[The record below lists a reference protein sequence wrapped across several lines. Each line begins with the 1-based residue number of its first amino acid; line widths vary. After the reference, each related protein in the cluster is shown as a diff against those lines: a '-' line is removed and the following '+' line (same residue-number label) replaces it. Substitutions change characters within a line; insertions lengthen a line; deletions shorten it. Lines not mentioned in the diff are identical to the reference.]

1 MQLCG
6 VKYLREGLRARIS
19 RYGPHRATRQQRQS
33 LLADSGRTKVRSGQ
47 QPTEAAADISP
58 HMICPKCRHEQD
70 DTVKCTAC
78 GIYFAK
84 FNPPA
89 QAAAEKPRKVRA
101 EPPPPPGFGAGGL
114 AVTAILTATIVFYF
128 MHKPAAPAASAPSP
142 VQPTSVIVMDRASA
156 GPNSTRSVTAPIPAQ
171 PADALSARNPIE
183 AARNATVFIRTGW
196 GLGSGF
202 IIDQDCHVITNR
214 HVVETDGARVAN
226 EVVRDPDMQDR
237 IEAVRERLE
246 EAIAREQVMRRNISG
261 RPGMNLEQVELE
273 RHIREMQQTLAD
285 LQGRMSKYITKK
297 VEASGHTGF
306 SATLVDGREFTSLHA
321 DYAGNVD
328 LAIFQLPTHDCPHIP
343 TGHSSG
349 LAFGQRLYT
358 VGNPQGLAYTVTSGV
373 FSGERGDGK
382 ERVLQTD
389 APINPGNSGGP
400 LITESGQVVGINTM
414 VMRGMQG
421 IGFAIPIEAVYEEFR
436 QLR

>member
-1 MQLCG
+1 
-6 VKYLREGLRARIS
+6 
-19 RYGPHRATRQQRQS
+19 
-33 LLADSGRTKVRSGQ
+33 
-47 QPTEAAADISP
+47 
-58 HMICPKCRHEQD
+58 MICPKCNHEQD
-70 DTVKCTAC
+70 DAVKCAAC

-84 FNPPA
+84 FHPPQAVSEKARRPRIEPTPAPGFGAGALAITAIFTAALVFYFMRKPAAPTPSATLQAPSAVVVQRAAVPVNLTQSGAAPMPA
-89 QAAAEKPRKVRA
+89 QAAA
-101 EPPPPPGFGAGGL
+101 
-114 AVTAILTATIVFYF
+114 
-128 MHKPAAPAASAPSP
+128 
-142 VQPTSVIVMDRASA
+142 
-156 GPNSTRSVTAPIPAQ
+156 
-171 PADALSARNPIE
+171 ARNPIE

-202 IIDQDCHVITNR
+202 IVDQDCHVITNR

-226 EVVRDPDMQDR
+226 EVVRDPQMQER
-237 IEAVRERLE
+237 IETVREQLQ
-246 EAIAREQVMRRNISG
+246 EAIAREQEVRRYMAG

-273 RHIREMQQTLAD
+273 SHIRAMQQELAD
-285 LQGRMSKYITKK
+285 LQGRLSKFITKK
-297 VEASGHTGF
+297 VEASGHAGF
-306 SATLVDGREFTSLHA
+306 SATLPDGREFTSLHA
-321 DYAGNVD
+321 DYASNVD
-328 LAIFQLPTHDCPHIP
+328 LAIFQLPTRDCPHIP
-343 TGHSSG
+343 AGHSSG

-373 FSGERGDGK
+373 FSGERGEGK

-421 IGFAIPIEAVYEEFR
+421 IGFAIPIEAAYEEFL

>member
-1 MQLCG
+1 
-6 VKYLREGLRARIS
+6 
-19 RYGPHRATRQQRQS
+19 
-33 LLADSGRTKVRSGQ
+33 
-47 QPTEAAADISP
+47 
-58 HMICPKCRHEQD
+58 MICPKCRHEQD
-70 DTVKCTAC
+70 DTVKCSAC

-84 FNPPA
+84 FHAPQQGVTEPKA
-89 QAAAEKPRKVRA
+89 RRPHA
-101 EPPPPPGFGAGGL
+101 EPTPPGFGAGAL
-114 AVTAILTATIVFYF
+114 AVTALLTAAVVFNF
-128 MHKPAAPAASAPSP
+128 MRKPAAPTPSAAIPP
-142 VQPTSVIVMDRASA
+142 VAVVTLPAA
-156 GPNSTRSVTAPIPAQ
+156 TAPNLTQSAAAPTPGQRAGAF
-171 PADALSARNPIE
+171 PARNPIE

-226 EVVRDPDMQDR
+226 SVARDPEMQDR
-237 IEAVRERLE
+237 METVRGQLE
-246 EAIAREQVMRRNISG
+246 EAIARAQALRRNLAG
-261 RPGMNLEQVELE
+261 RPGMNLEQVELD
-273 RHIREMQQTLAD
+273 RHIVAMQQQLAD
-285 LQGRMSKYITKK
+285 LQGGVNKFIIKK

-321 DYAGNVD
+321 EYASNVD
-328 LAIFQLPTHDCPHIP
+328 LAMFQLPTRDCPHIP
-343 TGHSSG
+343 TGHSTG
-349 LAFGQRLYT
+349 LAFGERLYT

-373 FSGERGDGK
+373 FSGERGEGK
-382 ERVLQTD
+382 ERFLQTD

-421 IGFAIPIEAVYEEFR
+421 IGFAIPIEAAYEEFM